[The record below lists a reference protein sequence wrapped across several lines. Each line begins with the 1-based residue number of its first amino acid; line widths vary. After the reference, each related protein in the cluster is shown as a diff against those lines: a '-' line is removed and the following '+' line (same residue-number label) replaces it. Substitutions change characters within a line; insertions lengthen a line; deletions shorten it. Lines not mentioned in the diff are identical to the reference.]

1 MMRMKNALFSPY
13 LLHIWVNFS
22 LFSKLHSMSSV
33 RWFPVEVALYPAAV
47 KEDEEEEEF
56 TVMTTL
62 ECDIHLNYNNVV
74 FAPTFQIELTESA
87 Q

>member
-1 MMRMKNALFSPY
+1 
-13 LLHIWVNFS
+13 
-22 LFSKLHSMSSV
+22 MSSG
-33 RWFPVEVALYPAAV
+33 RWFPVVEVALYPAAV
-47 KEDEEEEEF
+47 KEDEEEF

-62 ECDIHLNYNNVV
+62 ECDIHSFDYNNVV